1 MANVTDPLIRSIQ
14 GTDPQNLL
22 EYITRQK
29 IYDSRYWKEEC
40 FGLTVV
46 DVLEKAA
53 TGLTCV
59 GGAVGPNQ
67 QPTKFLCLTLKLL
80 QLQPETITILQ
91 DFIAQDHFKYVRAL
105 GSFYLRLTG
114 RPADIYEALEPLYGD
129 SSKLKLRETHQWKLT
144 YMDQVVHQ
152 LLTEPYF
159 VGITLPRLP
168 ARTTLQQEG
177 YMDEGPRLT
186 ILGGKIREAGG
197 LEEFL
202 RHKALVEK
210 SPAAMALWEERIG
223 STSEES
229 GRKRTPVALDG
240 VEEGQVDAVPLIASS
255 RLGKKRTVIDG
266 DDAGG
271 TKPKREKK
279 KEKKEKQRGYGTLFT
294 SKSIEGSNV
303 LVDVDI
309 PRQSHDAEEGSEEYW
324 NDQRAKLGLK
334 PLNNNNR

>member
-53 TGLTCV
+53 NSLTCV

-80 QLQPETITILQ
+80 QLQPETITIKQ

-129 SSKLKLRETHQWKLT
+129 SSKLKLRESHQWKLT
-144 YMDQVVHQ
+144 YMDQVVHE

-177 YMDEGPRLT
+177 YLDEGPRPTKLESK
-186 ILGGKIREAGG
+186 ILEAGG

-202 RHKALVEK
+202 RYKAVVEK
-210 SPAAMALWEERIG
+210 SPVAMALWEERM
-223 STSEES
+223 
-229 GRKRTPVALDG
+229 GRTTQASSSDRKTAAHHDVD
-240 VEEGQVDAVPLIASS
+240 EGQVDAAPTTASS
-255 RLGKKRTVIDG
+255 CSSEKRKLIDG
-266 DDAGG
+266 DNTSGM
-271 TKPKREKK
+271 KSKREKK
-279 KEKKEKQRGYGTLFT
+279 EKNRKHRGYGTLFT
-294 SKSIEGSNV
+294 SKSIKGTNV
-303 LVDVDI
+303 PVDLDLPVQPPDT
-309 PRQSHDAEEGSEEYW
+309 EEGSEEYW

-334 PLNNNNR
+334 PLNNK